1 MKQGRT
7 LTALAAELERQR
19 STKKDYKAPSTLM
32 SMESGSKLVMMR
44 SLADS
49 EDFNMTR
56 LCHQQVAEALN
67 IPQKFYDHLQE
78 KHPVILDYT
87 VSKLF
92 RREPATRLIRT
103 IDGNA
108 RAFLS
113 DRYRP
118 LDNYDLAE
126 AILPVFQENDGYRV
140 ESCEITEKKLYIKII
155 SDRIQARV
163 VGDTVQSG
171 IVVSNSEVGCGSLKV
186 EPLLFTLS
194 CLNGA
199 IANEYGMRRFHIGK
213 KDSEIEA
220 VEEYFADETKRADDK
235 AFWLKVRDVVR
246 GSFDQ
251 VRFDRLVHKLNKTNE
266 RAIDGDP
273 AKVVEVVA
281 KRYALNDDERG
292 GVLKHLSRGGN
303 LSQYGL
309 LNAVTRQAQDVDDY
323 ERATELERLGGE
335 ILDLTES
342 QFDGM
347 MGEAEL
353 VQVR

>member
-1 MKQGRT
+1 MKQGRS
-7 LTALAAELERQR
+7 LTSLAEELERQKQ
-19 STKKDYKAPSTLM
+19 TKRDYKAPSQLMTLEGGARLLM
-32 SMESGSKLVMMR
+32 SEKEFGI
-44 SLADS
+44 
-49 EDFNMTR
+49 TR
-56 LCHQQVAEALN
+56 LCHQQIAEALN
-67 IPQKFYDHLQE
+67 IPQKFYDRLQE
-78 KHPVILDYT
+78 KHPGILDEVVT
-87 VSKLF
+87 KLF
-92 RREPATRLIRT
+92 KREPAVRLVRT

-126 AILPVFQENDGYRV
+126 AILPVFHENDGYRV
-140 ESCEITEKKLYIKII
+140 ESCEVTERKLYIKVI
-155 SDRIQARV
+155 SDRIQASV
-163 VGDTVQSG
+163 VGDVVQSG

-213 KDSEIEA
+213 KDGDVDA
-220 VEEYFADETKRADDK
+220 VEEYFGDDTRRQDDK
-235 AFWLKVRDVVR
+235 AFWMKVRDVVR

-251 VRFDRLVHKLNKTNE
+251 VRFERLVSKLRKTNE
-266 RAIDGDP
+266 RTIEVDP
-273 AKVVEVVA
+273 SKVVEVVA
-281 KRYALNDDERG
+281 KRYALTEDERG
-292 GVLKHLSRGGN
+292 GVLKHLAKGGN

-323 ERATELERLGGE
+323 DRATELERLGGE
-335 ILDLTES
+335 ILDLTET
-342 QFDGM
+342 QFDAM

-353 VQVR
+353 VKR